1 MQPTKP
7 KTTQDTDPVALIET
21 APQTKKSQTFEH
33 VENDQ
38 THPSLISPLDGRRVG
53 LDRSNKNKIKHNYEY
68 DAIVIGAGPAGE
80 AAAMK
85 LAKSGH
91 RVAVIDPRDQ
101 VGGNCA
107 HVGTIPS
114 KALRQSVFNI
124 INFRRD
130 PLFK

>member
-1 MQPTKP
+1 MSKKP

-91 RVAVIDPRDQ
+91 RVAVIDPSRW
-101 VGGNCA
+101 
-107 HVGTIPS
+107 
-114 KALRQSVFNI
+114 
-124 INFRRD
+124 
-130 PLFK
+130 

>member
-1 MQPTKP
+1 MKP
-7 KTTQDTDPVALIET
+7 LHKQ
-21 APQTKKSQTFEH
+21 KSQTFEH

-85 LAKSGH
+85 LISLGIVLPSSIRVTKS
-91 RVAVIDPRDQ
+91 VVIVHMLVLFQ
-101 VGGNCA
+101 VRHC
-107 HVGTIPS
+107 VS
-114 KALRQSVFNI
+114 
-124 INFRRD
+124 
-130 PLFK
+130 LF